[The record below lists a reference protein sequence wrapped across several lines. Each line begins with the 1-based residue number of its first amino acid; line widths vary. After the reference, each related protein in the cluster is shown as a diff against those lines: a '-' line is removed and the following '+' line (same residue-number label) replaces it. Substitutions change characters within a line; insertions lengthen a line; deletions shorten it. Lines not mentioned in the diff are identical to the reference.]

1 MDERAPAS
9 RQEILTFLTT
19 EHFTLQGERASSSQE
34 VQGRLQLYMSAL
46 SSSIISL
53 ALVAQISGVEGAFR
67 GFAMVLLPT
76 VYVLGLVTLGRMNQA
91 WLAWF
96 GATQGMGRIRRF
108 YVELAPDAA
117 RYFVM
122 PTTDDAWSTL
132 RGYGIGIRPGWWE
145 AMYAAPAAVALVNSI
160 VAGVFVGILVHT
172 LGDDAGV
179 AALPAVAGAAGGL
192 LSFAVLSFFGNRWFR
207 RTMATIEA
215 RFPGTE
221 APPA

>member
-1 MDERAPAS
+1 MEEHAPAS

-19 EHFTLQGERASSSQE
+19 EHFTLQGGRASSSQE
-34 VQGRLQLYMSAL
+34 VQGRLQLYTSAL

-67 GFAMVLLPT
+67 GFPMVLLPT

-122 PTTDDAWSTL
+122 PTPDDAWSTL

-172 LGDDAGV
+172 LGEDVAGD
-179 AALPAVAGAAGGL
+179 ALPAGAGAAAGL
-192 LSFAVLSFFGNRWFR
+192 VSFVVLGFFGNRWFR
-207 RTMATIEA
+207 RTIGSIEA
-215 RFPGTE
+215 RFPVHEVPRG
-221 APPA
+221 